1 MNDKINMTFKN
12 SNIMK
17 WKRKFKNVTQWN
29 FDFYDFELNV
39 YLYKMHMGVKKK
51 NNSVHVLKMI
61 AKKCFWYY
69 LCSFDTWVNCCIIVR
84 VFFLEGD
91 VTKEI
96 FLLVV
101 KEMLDNRVMCQCDQG
116 KLFAIGLKKEKEPFI
131 SIAYW

>member
-1 MNDKINMTFKN
+1 
-12 SNIMK
+12 MK
-17 WKRKFKNVTQWN
+17 WKRKFKNVIQWN

-39 YLYKMHMGVKKK
+39 YLYKMHMGVKKNQFCACSENDCK
-51 NNSVHVLKMI
+51 KMFLI
-61 AKKCFWYY
+61 LSMQFWHMWK
-69 LCSFDTWVNCCIIVR
+69 LLHNCQGF
-84 VFFLEGD
+84 FFLEGD

-116 KLFAIGLKKEKEPFI
+116 KLFAIGLKKEKETFI